1 MSIVPHILC
10 TNIGF
15 SERGTALLKG
25 GLDIWKC
32 TLRSFGGHG
41 ANFQGILHILFGYY
55 CHCKNTWHCPKGRL
69 LSMFVLNIYGIC
81 WQVWGCCN
89 YFESNIF
96 CRNCVHDEGRK
107 NKKKHETKKWGSE
120 LLNVIFMSAISFD
133 EGFYLCSFVT
143 NYVLSCLRMWRT
155 SFVLFST
162 IFNMTFL
169 FIYLMD
175 ISSIRGVW
183 LTGMCQLTLR
193 WRYSASWNV

>member
-1 MSIVPHILC
+1 MVQIFKEYFIFC
-10 TNIGF
+10 
-15 SERGTALLKG
+15 
-25 GLDIWKC
+25 LDIIATAKI
-32 TLRSFGGHG
+32 HG
-41 ANFQGILHILFGYY
+41 IAPKENYSVCLFWIYTAFVGRYGDVVIILSQTYSAEIVFMM
-55 CHCKNTWHCPKGRL
+55 K
-69 LSMFVLNIYGIC
+69 
-81 WQVWGCCN
+81 
-89 YFESNIF
+89 E
-96 CRNCVHDEGRK
+96 E
-107 NKKKHETKKWGSE
+107 KKQKKMHETKKWGSE